1 MTRDLRIRRLTVH
14 EYSRTSQDLGYDYNG
29 FNNVYQKGAQSKGT
43 GYVFTIETEAGI
55 TGEYVGGTSVS
66 YAQVAMCAEYL
77 IGKDATQRELIWN
90 DLKRALRKH
99 DRFGMAPIDVALWD
113 IAGKAYD
120 APISELLGGY
130 RTSLPAYASTFHGD
144 ENGGLDSPEAF
155 AEFAVE
161 CKAIGYPAF
170 KIHGWGNGSIAREVA
185 TVLKTREAVGPE
197 MDLMIDPACE
207 YNTFGDALKVGRAC
221 DEAKFF
227 WYEDPYKDGGTSAFA
242 HRKLRQMINTP
253 ILLGEHVRGF
263 ELHVDQIIAEGTD
276 YVRADVDY
284 DGGITGVMKLAHA
297 AEGFGLDC
305 EIHAPGPAPRHCMA
319 AIRNTNYYE
328 LGLVHPKLARG
339 TGRRGIFSSDYS
351 DGLDTVDA
359 RGHVPVPTGPGLG
372 VTIDWDCVRKNETGK
387 VVYE

>member
-1 MTRDLRIRRLTVH
+1 V
-14 EYSRTSQDLGYDYNG
+14 
-29 FNNVYQKGAQSKGT
+29 
-43 GYVFTIETEAGI
+43 
-55 TGEYVGGTSVS
+55 
-66 YAQVAMCAEYL
+66 
-77 IGKDATQRELIWN
+77 
-90 DLKRALRKH
+90 
-99 DRFGMAPIDVALWD
+99 
-113 IAGKAYD
+113 
-120 APISELLGGY
+120 
-130 RTSLPAYASTFHGD
+130 
-144 ENGGLDSPEAF
+144 
-155 AEFAVE
+155 
-161 CKAIGYPAF
+161 
-170 KIHGWGNGSIAREVA
+170 
-185 TVLKTREAVGPE
+185 

-207 YNTFGDALKVGRAC
+207 YNTFGEALKVGRAC

-242 HRKLRQMINTP
+242 HRKLRQLISTP

-339 TGRRGIFSSDYS
+339 TGRRAIFSSDYS

-372 VTIDWDCVRKNETGK
+372 VTIDWDWVRKNETGK